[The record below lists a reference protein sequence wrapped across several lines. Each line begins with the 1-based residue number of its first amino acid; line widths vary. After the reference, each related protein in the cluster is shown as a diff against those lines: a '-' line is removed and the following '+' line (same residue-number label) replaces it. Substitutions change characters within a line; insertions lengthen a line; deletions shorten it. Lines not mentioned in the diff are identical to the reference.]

1 MPDNDLQSRAEDLW
15 RKLNPH
21 PEGSYAWY
29 GWSLEFTVSDDGQ
42 VLAKP
47 NQVSEQNV
55 FSDFDWAAFGQLR
68 KDPKY

>member
-29 GWSLEFTVSDDGQ
+29 GWSLDFTVSDDGQ
-42 VLAKP
+42 ISP
-47 NQVSEQNV
+47 VSKM
-55 FSDFDWAAFGQLR
+55 D
-68 KDPKY
+68 KYVEYGVPRLLNDHSK